1 MDEQILTKKER
12 RELKRQE
19 KRENQESGA
28 KSRLFKRFILWTLV
42 LAGAAGLIFGM
53 VKLGGTKPDQS
64 AILVNAVSSS
74 DWTKGNKEAKVV
86 LVEYSDFQCPACAY
100 YYPLLKKL
108 SQDFGDKVSFSYR
121 HFPLRQHMNARSAAY
136 AAEAAGRQNKFWE
149 MHDLIFENQTK
160 WENRG
165 DAEKIF
171 TEFAVS
177 LGLNENQFKND
188 LSSKDIK
195 NKVEND
201 FQSGVQS
208 KVNSTP
214 TIFLNGKKIE
224 VPPNYDELSNIINE
238 AVKNNP

>member
-1 MDEQILTKKER
+1 MEEEQLTKKER

-19 KRENQESGA
+19 KLDYQESGA
-28 KSRLFKRFILWTLV
+28 KIRLFKRLLLWALV

-53 VKLGGTKPDQS
+53 VKLGGSKPDQS

-108 SQDFGDKVSFSYR
+108 SQDFGNKVSFSYR

-171 TEFAVS
+171 TELAAS
-177 LGLNENQFKND
+177 LELNIDQFK
-188 LSSKDIK
+188 KDIGSAEIK

-224 VPPNYDELSNIINE
+224 VPPNYDELRNIINE